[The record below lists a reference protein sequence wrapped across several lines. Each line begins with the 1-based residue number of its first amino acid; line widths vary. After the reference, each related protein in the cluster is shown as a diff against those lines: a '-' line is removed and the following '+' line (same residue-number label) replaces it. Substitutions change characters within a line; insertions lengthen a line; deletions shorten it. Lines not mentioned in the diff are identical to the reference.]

1 MNSLGEGN
9 WDCRRCRK
17 NSLPELTQGEEDP
30 GELDRR
36 RRTRPC
42 CASFHGSSRACG
54 WKGCGGILGSIVGG
68 TGRKRIERGIQVL
81 VMAIAE
87 FHIPVHD
94 LLEVL
99 YLRLMVKEPG
109 ESTRARVRAAEAGE
123 LGTVVYLHTYCLS
136 PLETKPTLS
145 RGSTE
150 TGFNR
155 LAAAFPGGTYFAMIK
170 HQMVV

>member
-9 WDCRRCRK
+9 WDCRRCRE

-30 GELDRR
+30 GELDR

-54 WKGCGGILGSIVGG
+54 WKGCGGILGGIVGG

-81 VMAIAE
+81 VMTIAE

-109 ESTRARVRAAEAGE
+109 ESTRARVRAAEAGDWG
-123 LGTVVYLHTYCLS
+123 LLYIFTRTACHPWRQS
-136 PLETKPTLS
+136 PRSPEDQQRPAL
-145 RGSTE
+145 
-150 TGFNR
+150 TGWQQPFQ
-155 LAAAFPGGTYFAMIK
+155 AGHISP
-170 HQMVV
+170 